1 MRQFNRLMILASTA
15 LTTCAGR
22 ALAADEGGGANA
34 ELLAK
39 PEMVAP
45 AMVAAVIMFFLLLWF
60 LKGNVWGPISNALT
74 DREVKIRTEI
84 ETAENARAQAT
95 AALDEYERELASA
108 RAEAGKMI
116 TQAKQEAQRVADEL
130 RASNEAELAALKEK
144 ATADIESAK
153 RAALAEIYNEA
164 ATVGT
169 MIAGRILDREISAD
183 DHRKLVE
190 ESLGQLQGINGGTN
204 GN

>member
-1 MRQFNRLMILASTA
+1 MRQFNRSMILATVTMTA
-15 LTTCAGR
+15 LATQAR
-22 ALAADEGGGANA
+22 AEGGANA
-34 ELLAK
+34 EMLAK

-84 ETAENARAQAT
+84 ETAENARSQAT
-95 AALDEYERELASA
+95 AALDEYQRELATA
-108 RAEAGKMI
+108 RADAGKMI

-130 RASNEAELAALKEK
+130 RANNEVELAAIKEK

-153 RAALAEIYNEA
+153 RQALAEIYNEA
-164 ATVGT
+164 ASIST

-190 ESLGQLQGINGGTN
+190 ESLGQLQGMNTGSN
-204 GN
+204 GNG